1 MEINGIFLLWYHHPN
16 GLFVFRLYGSRA
28 EISRLCCWFNNMTL
42 IINQFLCLNRNLRF
56 FVGIFDHFN
65 HIYVDWRKQ
74 NRFIDYLFVNEAC
87 YLMAICFCQTN
98 GKNNE
103 RGLDWFT
110 KLLSTTLCS
119 VDRVYQVFWSLL
131 TEQCK
136 MINEKKPFWLLVHIS
151 FLR

>member
-1 MEINGIFLLWYHHPN
+1 
-16 GLFVFRLYGSRA
+16 
-28 EISRLCCWFNNMTL
+28 MTL

-110 KLLSTTLCS
+110 KLLSTTLCN

-136 MINEKKPFWLLVHIS
+136 MINEKKNILTSRSYLVLAVIDWNIFLLNPICQMY
-151 FLR
+151 LRNQLG

>member
-1 MEINGIFLLWYHHPN
+1 
-16 GLFVFRLYGSRA
+16 
-28 EISRLCCWFNNMTL
+28 MTL

-56 FVGIFDHFN
+56 FVRIFDHFN

-110 KLLSTTLCS
+110 KLLSTTLCN

-136 MINEKKPFWLLVHIS
+136 MINEKKNILTSRSYLVLAVIDWNIFLLNPICQMY
-151 FLR
+151 LRNQLG

>member
-1 MEINGIFLLWYHHPN
+1 
-16 GLFVFRLYGSRA
+16 
-28 EISRLCCWFNNMTL
+28 MTL

-56 FVGIFDHFN
+56 FVRIFDHFN

-110 KLLSTTLCS
+110 KLLSTTLCN

-136 MINEKKPFWLLVHIS
+136 MINEKKKHFDFSFISRSCGNWLKY
-151 FLR
+151 FLTQPNLSNVSKKSIRLKILRGKK